1 MRTMKNLT
9 LAAMAAAALA
19 LAGCGGG
26 GGGTSSIAPT
36 TPTTPPTTTPPAAMP
51 VAVMLPSDGNMYL
64 DEMDTMLADQTISLD
79 AGGSMDVGAYTLSC
93 SDAGACEVTITDGEV
108 MATGEVTATYTMAAM
123 ATIAE
128 MKMTAM
134 TEMDGRAAGLH
145 EALTRS
151 DGADD
156 IFTGGP
162 AGTSLTITPVQI
174 PQAGWT
180 SGNNTDIV
188 ITRGLTGGLSVT
200 RDRAGWHDEAA
211 DAASPGA
218 GWAGKVL
225 SSGTQTLTV
234 HSNIANAVR
243 ADFEADATTSIYRPG
258 QAAGAILHLL
268 TASTDD
274 NGSGGPGPN
283 GLSLNQVAMQDAYDQ
298 GLLDERFFPGQG
310 ATGTRTLTY
319 TYSAT
324 AAPGPRN
331 YAASFT
337 GTFHGASGTY
347 TCTSDPCTINVTPAN
362 LTAPA
367 NYAVTS
373 GNTWTFTPDRETT
386 VGNDAQLH
394 RQDSNWLS
402 FGYWINEPA
411 SARPGG
417 AYLYN
422 AQVFYGGADQYAFA
436 SIANLPRL
444 NLSYTGP
451 AAGLYARMANAATGV
466 ESAQGEFS
474 ADATLNARYGR
485 GTAGSATADVSGT
498 INNFRNG
505 DGVDMSGWT
514 LSLQRTAAA
523 TQNNGAG
530 TGATGGSV
538 LSGDAG
544 NRAGT
549 WEYQLFGPSRA
560 GEYPTGV
567 AGRFFAAIDGNTA
580 VAGSF
585 GAE

>member
-1 MRTMKNLT
+1 MRTMKHFA
-9 LAAMAAAALA
+9 LAATAAAALA

-26 GGGTSSIAPT
+26 GSSTADGPATPT
-36 TPTTPPTTTPPAAMP
+36 TPTTPMPMPMPAS
-51 VAVMLPSDGNMYL
+51 VTLPSDGNAYL
-64 DEMDTMLADQTISLD
+64 DMADLTLEDQTISLA

-93 SDAGACEVTITDGEV
+93 SAAGPCEVTIADGEV
-108 MATGEVTATYTMAAM
+108 MATGEVTAAYTTAAM
-123 ATIAE
+123 ATIDAA
-128 MKMTAM
+128 KMTAM

-180 SGNNTDIV
+180 SGSNTDIV

-258 QAAGAILHLL
+258 QAASAILHLP

-274 NGSGGPGPN
+274 DGSGGPGPQ
-283 GLSLNQVAMQDAYDQ
+283 GLALDATAMQDAYDQ
-298 GLLDERFFPGQG
+298 GLLDSRFFPGAG
-310 ATGTRTLTY
+310 ATGSRTVTY

-347 TCTSDPCTINVTPAN
+347 TCTSDPCTIAVTPAN

-367 NYAVTS
+367 NYVATT

-436 SIANLPRL
+436 SIAALPRL

-451 AAGLYARMANAATGV
+451 AAGLYARTANAATGV
-466 ESAQGEFS
+466 ESARGEFS
-474 ADATLNARYGR
+474 ADAALTARYGR

-523 TQNNGAG
+523 TVNAGAG

-549 WEYQLFGPSRA
+549 WEYQLFGPSRT